1 VRSALLFASPPL
13 ALSQEG
19 RITRWLHAAR
29 ALRATDAEADSADE
43 AEEGGGAGRGGGD
56 DDDDEG
62 GGVKGWRGGTLPPCP
77 SCGRT
82 YPHEHVRA
90 LRAGGADESDSD

>member
-1 VRSALLFASPPL
+1 M
-13 ALSQEG
+13 QEG

-43 AEEGGGAGRGGGD
+43 AVERGGGGSGAEEEED
-56 DDDDEG
+56 G
-62 GGVKGWRGGTLPPCP
+62 GGVKGWRGGALPPCP